1 MPIIIFES
9 GILTK
14 DVKQELIEQLTN
26 TAAAVT
32 KIPKESFIVSIHE
45 IPDENIAIGG
55 KTVKELKEN

>member
-32 KIPKESFIVSIHE
+32 KIPKEYFINSPLGNHIKL
-45 IPDENIAIGG
+45 IISRIYSCYS
-55 KTVKELKEN
+55 KC